1 MPNFTIILW
10 NLIHFSCLNFE
21 IWVQNEEAIIK
32 VAIPKILHNEN
43 FGNIKVYSL
52 DLGISF
58 PI

>member
-1 MPNFTIILW
+1 MK
-10 NLIHFSCLNFE
+10 LNSFFLSQFGF
-21 IWVQNEEAIIK
+21 WVQNEEAIIK